1 MGTLCRGDV
10 AGFAGNVMKSSN
22 YRVASLAEWL
32 EIATDGI
39 AAAGR
44 ERIAREIEV
53 HFAEAVESHLAQ
65 GETEEAAKDNALRD
79 LGDAKTARR
88 KFRKRHLTAKE
99 EHRLDVFQ
107 YEAGSKLELVI
118 FLILDFGG
126 TVALLTIGPKGS
138 LIFCVLIFPSVMIF
152 PIFTF
157 WKLRQPESKS
167 NLYSASLLE
176 LSQAAFFCLVF
187 ALLACVRFK
196 GSFFCGMIL
205 MTVWIPR
212 LFQSFWT
219 WKKFRKNESPA
230 IGT

>member
-1 MGTLCRGDV
+1 MIFKNPEPKG
-10 AGFAGNVMKSSN
+10 
-22 YRVASLAEWL
+22 LAEWL
-32 EIATDGI
+32 EIAAEGI
-39 AAAGR
+39 ASTGK
-44 ERIAREIEV
+44 ERITREIEV
-53 HFAEAVESHLAQ
+53 HFTEAVESHLAQ
-65 GETEEAAKDNALRD
+65 GETEEAVKDNALRD

-99 EHRLDVFQ
+99 EHRLDMFQ
-107 YEAGSKLELVI
+107 YEAGSKLALVI

-126 TVALLTIGPKGS
+126 MVAVLAMRPKGT
-138 LIFCVLIFPSVMIF
+138 LIFCVLIFLAVMVF

-167 NLYSASLLE
+167 KLYSASLLE
-176 LSQAAFFCLVF
+176 SFQTAFFCLVF

-230 IGT
+230 FSVLNPPNPPF